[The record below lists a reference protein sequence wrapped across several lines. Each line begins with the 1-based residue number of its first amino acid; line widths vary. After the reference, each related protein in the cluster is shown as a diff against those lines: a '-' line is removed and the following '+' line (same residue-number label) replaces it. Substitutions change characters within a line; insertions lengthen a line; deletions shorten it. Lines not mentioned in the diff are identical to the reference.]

1 MTKSKEKKNTC
12 TYPKRKEVDNFL
24 ESTALAFNSKGVATG
39 YNDGYNDD
47 IIMDRFGISQS
58 TIRGLRHDIY
68 SLKGMTGTRG
78 KGKNT
83 LKINDLEERVASLET
98 QLTVLQEQQQQH
110 QYRLDLK
117 VAS

>member
-1 MTKSKEKKNTC
+1 MAKKKNTC

-24 ESTALAFNSKGVATG
+24 ESTALAFNAEGVATG
-39 YNDGYNDD
+39 YNEGYDD
-47 IIMDRFGISQS
+47 EIIMDRFGISQS

-68 SLKGMTGTRG
+68 NLHTTKTRG
-78 KGKNT
+78 EGTNT
-83 LKINDLEERVASLET
+83 TKINDLEGRVASLES
-98 QLTVLQEQQQQH
+98 QLAVLQEQQH

>member
-1 MTKSKEKKNTC
+1 MAKKNTC

-24 ESTALAFNSKGVATG
+24 ESTALAFNAEGVATG
-39 YNDGYNDD
+39 YNEGYDD
-47 IIMDRFGISQS
+47 EIIMDRFGISQS

-68 SLKGMTGTRG
+68 SLHITKTRG
-78 KGKNT
+78 KGTNT
-83 LKINDLEERVASLET
+83 AKINDLEGRVASLEI
-98 QLTVLQEQQQQH
+98 QLVVLQEQQH

>member
-1 MTKSKEKKNTC
+1 MTKKNTC
-12 TYPKRKEVDNFL
+12 TYLKRKEVDKFL
-24 ESTALAFNSKGVATG
+24 ESTALAFNAEGVATG
-39 YNDGYNDD
+39 YNEGYNDE
-47 IIMDRFGISQS
+47 IIMDRFGVSQS

-83 LKINDLEERVASLET
+83 FRINDLEERVASLET
-98 QLTVLQEQQQQH
+98 QLAVLRQVLQEQQH
-110 QYRLDLK
+110 QYHLDLK

>member
-1 MTKSKEKKNTC
+1 MTKKNTC
-12 TYPKRKEVDNFL
+12 TYPKRKEVDKFL
-24 ESTALAFNSKGVATG
+24 ESTALAFNSEGVATG
-39 YNDGYNDD
+39 YNEGYNDD
-47 IIMDRFGISQS
+47 IIMDRFSISES

-68 SLKGMTGTRG
+68 NLKGMTGTRG

-83 LKINDLEERVASLET
+83 LRINDLEERVASLET
-98 QLTVLQEQQQQH
+98 QLAVLQEQEH